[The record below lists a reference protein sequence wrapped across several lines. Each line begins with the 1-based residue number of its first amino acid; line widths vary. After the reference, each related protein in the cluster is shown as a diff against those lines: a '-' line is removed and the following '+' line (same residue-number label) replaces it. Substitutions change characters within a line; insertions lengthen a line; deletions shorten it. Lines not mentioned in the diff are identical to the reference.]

1 MSTTSD
7 AVAAVAKLLGAVIAE
22 LDDCPDDADNLRYQ
36 YLLGKKR
43 AYVTVFQELTR

>member
-22 LDDCPDDADNLRYQ
+22 LDEYPDDADDNRYH
-36 YLLGKKR
+36 YLLGKKN
-43 AYVTVFQELTR
+43 ACVTIFKELTR